1 MYERLAA
8 AKKASLRAQELAQQ
22 LLTFAKGGA
31 PIKKTASIGQ
41 LIQDTVTF
49 SVRGS
54 SIRSNFEMPEDLW
67 PVEIDSG
74 QISQVVNNLAIN
86 AEQAMP
92 SGGTMRVTCE
102 NFFLAEESASLSPL
116 RVGKYVKITI
126 HDEGIGIPEE
136 YLKKIFDPYFTTKPK
151 GSGLGLATSYS
162 IVKNHDGLI
171 TVESKVGVG
180 SIFSIYL
187 PATDKQVA
195 FERARSEP
203 AKGRG
208 RILALD
214 DEEAICE
221 LVKAALT
228 PLGYDVTTVQDGAAA
243 ISAYKEAMTEDR
255 KYDAVIS
262 DLTIPGGMGGAE
274 CIKRLVEMDPS
285 VKAIV
290 SSGYAMDPVMSRY
303 REYGFCAC
311 IAKPYEV
318 SDLGHIVHDVLESP
332 NSNETMIYHDF
343 VQSQLA

>member
-1 MYERLAA
+1 MYERLGA

-49 SVRGS
+49 SIRGS
-54 SIRSNFEMPEDLW
+54 SIRSEFETPDDLW
-67 PVEIDSG
+67 PVEVDSG

-92 SGGTMRVTCE
+92 AGGSLTVKCE
-102 NFFLAEESASLSPL
+102 NFFLAEENAALSPL
-116 RVGKYVKITI
+116 RVGKYVKITV

-171 TVESKVGVG
+171 TVESKVGLG
-180 SIFSIYL
+180 SVFSIYL

-203 AKGRG
+203 AKGKG

-228 PLGYDVTTVQDGAAA
+228 PLGYDVTTVQDGLSA
-243 ISAYKEAMTEDR
+243 ISAYKDSMDEDR

-274 CIKRLVEMDPS
+274 CIKRLVEMDPG

-318 SDLGHIVHDVLESP
+318 SDLGHVVHDVMELK
-332 NSNETMIYHDF
+332 NSAETLIYHDF

>member
-1 MYERLAA
+1 M
-8 AKKASLRAQELAQQ
+8 
-22 LLTFAKGGA
+22 
-31 PIKKTASIGQ
+31 
-41 LIQDTVTF
+41 
-49 SVRGS
+49 
-54 SIRSNFEMPEDLW
+54 
-67 PVEIDSG
+67 
-74 QISQVVNNLAIN
+74 
-86 AEQAMP
+86 
-92 SGGTMRVTCE
+92 
-102 NFFLAEESASLSPL
+102 
-116 RVGKYVKITI
+116 GKYVKITV

-203 AKGRG
+203 AKGKG

-228 PLGYDVTTVQDGAAA
+228 PLGYDVTTVQDALSA
-243 ISAYKEAMTEDR
+243 IDAYKTAMDEDR
-255 KYDAVIS
+255 KFDAVIS

-274 CIKRLVEMDPS
+274 CIKRLVEMDPEREGDRIER
-285 VKAIV
+285 VRD
-290 SSGYAMDPVMSRY
+290 GPGDEPVPGVWILRLH
-303 REYGFCAC
+303 REAVRGIGPRTCGA
-311 IAKPYEV
+311 
-318 SDLGHIVHDVLESP
+318 
-332 NSNETMIYHDF
+332 
-343 VQSQLA
+343 